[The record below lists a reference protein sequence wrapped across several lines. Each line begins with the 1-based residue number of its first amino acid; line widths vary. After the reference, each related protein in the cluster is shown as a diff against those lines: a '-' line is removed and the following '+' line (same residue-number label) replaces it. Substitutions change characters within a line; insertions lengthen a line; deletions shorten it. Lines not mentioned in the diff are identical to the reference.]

1 MATDGPRS
9 YTDAQRKAALALHVE
24 HGPTEAARQTGI
36 PDATIKSWARRR
48 GVRTASRDHPM
59 REAVAVAEL
68 SWARRR
74 ARLTDD
80 TGTAAAEILE
90 RLRSARTALEAHRLA
105 MTLGILIEKC
115 QLLDGSATARLE
127 VSDEARRARV
137 GELRDE
143 LASRRESKP
152 AVSA

>member
-24 HGPTEAARQTGI
+24 HGPAEAARQTGV
-36 PDATIKSWARRR
+36 PAATIKSWARRR

-80 TGTAAAEILE
+80 TGAAAAEVLE
-90 RLRSARTALEAHRLA
+90 RLRHSTHALEAHRLA
-105 MTLGILIEKC
+105 MTYAALVEKA
-115 QLLDGSATARLE
+115 QLLAGSATARLE
-127 VSDEARRARV
+127 VSEDERRSRV
-137 GELRDE
+137 KEMRDE
-143 LASRRESKP
+143 LAARRESK
-152 AVSA
+152 AANG